1 MMSTP
6 SDPVIPYNDTYLM
19 CKQFDLIQ
27 VKRTKLGEL
36 ITLNNVDFSTLTING
51 QLSII
56 NAIYSEFITKMNN
69 RELDVAIKLLKY
81 FSTFCRFIS
90 LRKNI
95 NIDIKKI
102 MTMLYKSFSNVV
114 NVYNLFTKDIEI
126 LFNKKIKKYY
136 SIKSLILS
144 LTKFFNLY
152 YLTIDDNNTKNYTT
166 NIIQKYIIEKNMIE
180 NAIGDLSF
188 LYCKDNSR
196 FPSIF
201 ETITINEA
209 VRIMTNI
216 KYHYITHFSVK
227 IFIFYSRKNNKIAIF
242 NLAMCYLHGIYFEKN
257 EQMGNLLLENLS
269 NNK

>member
-6 SDPVIPYNDTYLM
+6 SAPVIPYIDTHLL
-19 CKQFDLIQ
+19 CRQFDLIQ
-27 VKRTKLGEL
+27 VRRTKLGEL

-69 RELDVAIKLLKY
+69 RELGVAIKLLKY
-81 FSTFCRFIS
+81 FSTFCRFLS

-95 NIDIKKI
+95 SNDIKKI
-102 MTMLYKSFSNVV
+102 MTVLYNSFSNVV
-114 NVYNLFTKDIEI
+114 NVYNLFHKDIKI
-126 LFNKKIKKYY
+126 LFNKKIKKYS

-144 LTKFFNLY
+144 LTKFLNLY
-152 YLTIDDNNTKNYTT
+152 YSSIDDNNTKIYTN

-188 LYCKDNSR
+188 LYCKNNK
-196 FPSIF
+196 FPSNF
-201 ETITINEA
+201 ETITINDA
-209 VRIMTNI
+209 VSIMSNI
-216 KYHYITHFSVK
+216 KYDYITHLSVK
-227 IFIFYSRKNNKIAIF
+227 VFMFYSRKNNKIAIF
-242 NLAMCYLHGIYFEKN
+242 NLATCYLHGIYFEKN